1 MITHIHTVSIYVSD
15 MDRALAFYRDALG
28 FDVLTDDRSIPGYR
42 WLTVGPKGAQ
52 TSLQI
57 IHVTPDRKDEAAK
70 MGTHTGLVLYTDDI
84 HAVHDHLKTHGVKIT
99 EALRQEMWGWEVQF
113 ADPDGNTF
121 ELVQPAA
128 R

>member
-1 MITHIHTVSIYVSD
+1 MITHVHSITIYVRD
-15 MDRALAFYRDALG
+15 QDRALAFYRDALG
-28 FDVLTDDRSIPGYR
+28 MEVLSDDSSIPGFR

-52 TSLQI
+52 TSLLI
-57 IHVTPDRKDEAAK
+57 YKANPDHKEDTAK
-70 MGTHTGLVLYTDDI
+70 LGSSTGLVLYADDI
-84 HAVHDHLKTHGVKIT
+84 HVTHDKLKAHGVKIT
-99 EALRQEMWGWEVQF
+99 TELRKEMWGWELQF